1 MEHTTVDTVLRRF
14 AESFFRERH
23 KYLKFAL
30 RFVHNPAVVE
40 DLVNDGFTK
49 FWERRG
55 TIPDDVNVEA
65 YFYTI
70 IKNNCLNWLRDKE
83 AQCRV
88 QNRMLDTSYR
98 LLRYDIATLE
108 NYDPNLIF
116 TNEIR
121 TILQE
126 QLDRMPELTCRIFMD
141 NRFHDLSYEEIAK
154 KYNISI
160 WKVSREIQAAMSA
173 LRISLRDYLPAG
185 LVAWFCAT
193 HMKDIY

>member
-1 MEHTTVDTVLRRF
+1 MEDITVDTVLRRF
-14 AESFFRERH
+14 ADSFFRERH

-55 TIPDDVNVEA
+55 DIADDVNVEA

-70 IKNNCLNWLRDKE
+70 VKNNCLNWLRDKE
-83 AQCRV
+83 SQCRI
-88 QNRMLDTSYR
+88 QNRIFDTSYR
-98 LLRYDIATLE
+98 LLQYDIAALE
-108 NYDPNLIF
+108 HYDPNLIF

-141 NRFHDLSYEEIAK
+141 NRFNDLSYEEIAK
-154 KYNISI
+154 KYGISI
-160 WKVSREIQAAMSA
+160 WKVSREIQSAMSA
-173 LRISLRDYLPAG
+173 LRISLRDYLPVG
-185 LVAWFCAT
+185 LVAWICAS
-193 HMKDIY
+193 HLKDIY